1 MKEALKV
8 SRILHAGYVFEHEN
22 VKLLFD
28 PIFEN
33 PFSQNCHAFPQVRF
47 DQSEIRKQK
56 FAAVFISHYHDDHCS
71 LASLDL
77 IDRGTPIFIYCI
89 HDELLDL
96 LREFGFLRVE
106 ALQIG
111 IGVKVGPFEIIPR
124 LALDADVDSLFQIK
138 VAGLN
143 ILNVVDSWIDSHS
156 LQSLARSAPWDLVL
170 WPFQT
175 MREIEVLSPR
185 RAKAAVNSLPAEWL
199 TQLQLLKPRIIV
211 PSSCQFIQ
219 ETWSWYNNALFPV
232 SYRQFQQEIQQQLP
246 ESQVVRMNPSVTLLL
261 HKNSFEY
268 ADPLSWVEP
277 VGEQNVD
284 YEYRPELLMSDAV
297 PTTAVIAG
305 NFAALN
311 ESERELVFAYC
322 KTGIIEKYASLEPT
336 EYFGQSK
343 LWQLLVYDHMGTK
356 TDFLFLVSG
365 NEMKA
370 ATGPATEVAWLTE
383 IPIAKLH
390 SALVN
395 GEALTSLYLRIN
407 DREFSASLEQQI
419 TEAEVLEDPLV
430 RCLFSGVFGAYQK
443 AQFQKLKTTT
453 KPD

>member
-47 DQSEIRKQK
+47 DQVEIRKQK

-211 PSSCQFIQ
+211 PSSCQFKQ
-219 ETWSWYNNALFPV
+219 EAWSWYNNALFPV
-232 SYRQFQQEIQQQLP
+232 SYRQFQQEIQQLLP
-246 ESQVVRMNPSVTLLL
+246 ESQVVRLNPSVTLLL

-284 YEYRPELLMSDAV
+284 YEYRPELYNLGFVHITNAPLYEVDVKYKDRKETIFCVDDTDYEKLLKDLPKKGGEMTRKKRNKGLGESSIAAMKHAINACMKQLKVDNTKKSDDIVDLWFDKDKSAV
-297 PTTAVIAG
+297 
-305 NFAALN
+305 
-311 ESERELVFAYC
+311 SR
-322 KTGIIEKYASLEPT
+322 
-336 EYFGQSK
+336 
-343 LWQLLVYDHMGTK
+343 
-356 TDFLFLVSG
+356 
-365 NEMKA
+365 
-370 ATGPATEVAWLTE
+370 
-383 IPIAKLH
+383 
-390 SALVN
+390 
-395 GEALTSLYLRIN
+395 
-407 DREFSASLEQQI
+407 
-419 TEAEVLEDPLV
+419 
-430 RCLFSGVFGAYQK
+430 
-443 AQFQKLKTTT
+443 
-453 KPD
+453 